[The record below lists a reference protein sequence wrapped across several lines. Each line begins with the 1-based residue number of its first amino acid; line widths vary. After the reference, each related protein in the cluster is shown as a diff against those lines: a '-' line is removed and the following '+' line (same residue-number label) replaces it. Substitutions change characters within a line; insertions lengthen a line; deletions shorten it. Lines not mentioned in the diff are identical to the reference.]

1 MSKEFASRSKNLT
14 TVKIWF
20 VWKHSFPPVF
30 SCNKRDS
37 KTWRG
42 PVCGERGMYGS
53 SVRWKWRWPVCAKRW
68 KTGSKLTS
76 IIFQVFPEFKN
87 DVRPHWGVLLLL
99 LNERNPVLLKV
110 KMLDLFKT
118 YFNQSAQLLR
128 VWQWQEKKSRISFCM
143 CITGFQVR
151 RGVGW
156 VSQQTNPFA
165 FRLEISNESYATF
178 WGFETV
184 WGESLEWW
192 EWTSSSLISSH
203 FFSLEIPQIGHQS
216 RTLQIFKP
224 KPRVRKKTKKKRS
237 ETNHT
242 RQRNG
247 RPSKKSSV
255 LTSSMIKCDYSMK
268 RRRRSRGE
276 TYFHTH
282 TQATSLQPQTIH
294 DHFNE
299 GTILERSVSHWNLQ
313 LFNQVL
319 IIYYP

>member
-1 MSKEFASRSKNLT
+1 MTGEKEPNL
-14 TVKIWF
+14 VLH
-20 VWKHSFPPVF
+20 VHY
-30 SCNKRDS
+30 RL
-37 KTWRG
+37 
-42 PVCGERGMYGS
+42 S
-53 SVRWKWRWPVCAKRW
+53 SSTR
-68 KTGSKLTS
+68 
-76 IIFQVFPEFKN
+76 
-87 DVRPHWGVLLLL
+87 
-99 LNERNPVLLKV
+99 
-110 KMLDLFKT
+110 
-118 YFNQSAQLLR
+118 
-128 VWQWQEKKSRISFCM
+128 
-143 CITGFQVR
+143 
-151 RGVGW
+151 GW
-156 VSQQTNPFA
+156 VSESTNKPVCVPSRNLKRVLRDF
-165 FRLEISNESYATF
+165 LGF
-178 WGFETV
+178 WDGLGWIVRMVRMDIFV
-184 WGESLEWW
+184 SDLFP
-192 EWTSSSLISSH
+192 I

-299 GTILERSVSHWNLQ
+299 DTILERSVSHWNLQ